1 MLSLRSR
8 LLSLAATAVAAAA
21 AIPAVAASPATAASL
36 PCVTVPGVVSSC
48 PARAHEACRNESV
61 VPTRDNLGAV
71 GRATLCLVNRQR
83 ARHHL
88 VPLTA
93 QRTLSRVA
101 HRFAGLLVAD
111 RFFDHTTPGGTTM
124 VDRIK
129 HTSYLSGGLSSWYIG
144 ENIAYGTG
152 VLATP
157 KAIVTAWMHSP
168 GHRAN
173 ILDPHFREV
182 GLGVAM
188 GAPDGSSGGATYVH
202 DFGGRFR

>member
-8 LLSLAATAVAAAA
+8 LLSLAATAVTAAAVV
-21 AIPAVAASPATAASL
+21 PAVAASPATAASL
-36 PCVTVPGVVSSC
+36 PCVTVPGVVSTC
-48 PARAHEACRNESV
+48 PAPAHETCKNESV
-61 VPTRDNLGAV
+61 VPRRDNLGAV

-88 VPLTA
+88 APLTA
-93 QRTLSRVA
+93 QRTLSKVA
-101 HRFAGLLVAD
+101 RRFAGLLVAD
-111 RFFDHTTPGGTTM
+111 RFFDHTTPNGTTM

-157 KAIVTAWMHSP
+157 KAIVKAWMHSP

-188 GAPDGSSGGATYVH
+188 GAPDGSSAGATYVH
-202 DFGGRFR
+202 DFGGRTR